1 MFMHIG
7 GRGSVEALATA
18 VARAIAKVAEIR
30 RSLARPP
37 VGFLGLAIP
46 EEGSITPE
54 SIKALG
60 HGGGGNASE
69 LFSQALRRH
78 AARRERSSQTSQRIV
93 VDTYPFPSD
102 PFYPIRKA
110 FRGAWL
116 VEDLPDPGLKK
127 KWSVALTE
135 RGKFVIYSYEDWPN
149 QKANVTFKVV
159 KSLED
164 AKDLPDDILAA
175 AMAELDDDYAQ
186 ELDI

>member
-1 MFMHIG
+1 MHIG

-135 RGKFVIYSYEDWPN
+135 RGKFVIYSYERCCMDRGGNGIPPFPSRSVRRCVRT
-149 QKANVTFKVV
+149 QAVRAR
-159 KSLED
+159 SLCSGLFD
-164 AKDLPDDILAA
+164 RVGPP
-175 AMAELDDDYAQ
+175 
-186 ELDI
+186 